1 MKSDGTTIEG
11 QRDIATY
18 YNVLDD
24 WNKLDHACDFVT
36 DYYNLLL
43 LVKRESHNHN
53 VWISFIEGPH
63 QHAAIVA
70 CLLRAKFDFDTNI
83 LTPESQ
89 SFSTFKEA
97 LIPHVQSPVEPL
109 FTPKNQLCD
118 IVKSEAPLCILRT
131 PISVLAY
138 IPRNNTCD
146 VDKLFNALKKLIA
159 LVSTKKGL
167 SSYKHVKINSF

>member
-1 MKSDGTTIEG
+1 MIPNLKSTEDPS
-11 QRDIATY
+11 
-18 YNVLDD
+18 L
-24 WNKLDHACDFVT
+24 
-36 DYYNLLL
+36 
-43 LVKRESHNHN
+43 
-53 VWISFIEGPH
+53 
-63 QHAAIVA
+63 
-70 CLLRAKFDFDTNI
+70 
-83 LTPESQ
+83 
-89 SFSTFKEA
+89 
-97 LIPHVQSPVEPL
+97 
-109 FTPKNQLCD
+109 TPKNQLCD